1 MRRFMMS
8 EITDYIYRILV
19 HPAEAL
25 RDVTKMEKMKVGGM
39 LWLFVIVLMTL
50 SSFKFDSGWLIGF
63 AVMVILSG
71 LGILLH
77 SAVID
82 YISGF
87 FGGRGSAKGITTGF
101 LCAYVPYAFIVFFML
116 LKEMGLEV
124 VSGILVIFVVIWNFI
139 LEVVAVRENYEFT
152 TTKAFFISLSPAIIF
167 VGFVFALLLIAMIA
181 VVAGFSEATPVL
193 ENVINSPL

>member
-1 MRRFMMS
+1 
-8 EITDYIYRILV
+8 
-19 HPAEAL
+19 
-25 RDVTKMEKMKVGGM
+25 
-39 LWLFVIVLMTL
+39 
-50 SSFKFDSGWLIGF
+50 
-63 AVMVILSG
+63 
-71 LGILLH
+71 
-77 SAVID
+77 
-82 YISGF
+82 
-87 FGGRGSAKGITTGF
+87 
-101 LCAYVPYAFIVFFML
+101 ML